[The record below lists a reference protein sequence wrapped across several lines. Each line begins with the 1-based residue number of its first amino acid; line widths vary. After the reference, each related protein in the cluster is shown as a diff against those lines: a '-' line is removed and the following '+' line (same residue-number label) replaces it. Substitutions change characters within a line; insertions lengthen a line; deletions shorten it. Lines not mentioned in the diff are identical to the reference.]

1 MPSFASVFQAQHHR
15 VSMATKNE
23 GGEYME
29 TVIKLRDFL
38 FDYSWLFNFSNI
50 DMIKLDL
57 VKTVS
62 TFNSIGQRLIPN
74 NIILIFTAN
83 FFQLFVIFQY
93 RHCLKTGTSIFQNFH
108 QSQS

>member
-1 MPSFASVFQAQHHR
+1 MQSFAGVFQAQHHR
-15 VSMATKNE
+15 ERMATKNE

-62 TFNSIGQRLIPN
+62 TFNSIGQLRQGIN
-74 NIILIFTAN
+74 NIILIFTGN
-83 FFQLFVIFQY
+83 FF
-93 RHCLKTGTSIFQNFH
+93 R
-108 QSQS
+108 

>member
-1 MPSFASVFQAQHHR
+1 MQSYASVFQAQHHR
-15 VSMATKNE
+15 VSMATKNK

-62 TFNSIGQRLIPN
+62 TFNSIGQLRPKG
-74 NIILIFTAN
+74 IILIFTAN
-83 FFQLFVIFQY
+83 F
-93 RHCLKTGTSIFQNFH
+93 LK
-108 QSQS
+108 

>member
-1 MPSFASVFQAQHHR
+1 
-15 VSMATKNE
+15 MATKNE
-23 GGEYME
+23 RGEYME

-62 TFNSIGQRLIPN
+62 TFNNIGQL
-74 NIILIFTAN
+74 
-83 FFQLFVIFQY
+83 LF
-93 RHCLKTGTSIFQNFH
+93 
-108 QSQS
+108 